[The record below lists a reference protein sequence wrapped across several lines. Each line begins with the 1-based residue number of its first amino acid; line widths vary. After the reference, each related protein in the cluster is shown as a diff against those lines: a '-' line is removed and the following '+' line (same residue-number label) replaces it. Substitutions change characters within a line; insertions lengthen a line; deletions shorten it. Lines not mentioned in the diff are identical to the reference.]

1 MLKERK
7 VKADIIHEGERV
19 NEAVLTLRCCVER
32 KQGQM
37 VFLNVDSSSF
47 FFLLLEERIEDH
59 RWH

>member
-1 MLKERK
+1 M
-7 VKADIIHEGERV
+7 KADIIHEGERV